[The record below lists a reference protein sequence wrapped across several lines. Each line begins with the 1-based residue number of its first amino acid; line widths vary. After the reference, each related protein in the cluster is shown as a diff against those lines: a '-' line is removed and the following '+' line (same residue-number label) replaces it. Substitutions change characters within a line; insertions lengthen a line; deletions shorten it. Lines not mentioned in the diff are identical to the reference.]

1 MSGDYTTSLTYLMK
15 YPGNVDIALI
25 IRHALYIQSPDIYD
39 RPLSVFVSTET
50 ASKQH
55 KVLPVVTKP
64 TTLPRRQNDT
74 QSSSNRENGRKH
86 TLSHDENRTKL
97 VNPAAIKTT
106 NDELVQMRLKNIQNT
121 TALAA
126 MRISQQSLSKHGI
139 GEHDPGI
146 VDGYLEDVSVICTL
160 KKLKVVGNLKKLQSP
175 EVLRIQLDNAQAVMS
190 ISRLKLLNY
199 LKILRKNIP
208 GNSTDEIHQ
217 AMDGIEEVLLFFFC

>member
-1 MSGDYTTSLTYLMK
+1 MSGDYTSSLTYLMK
-15 YPGNVDIALI
+15 YPGNVDISLI
-25 IRHALYIQSPDIYD
+25 IRHALYIQSPDSYE
-39 RPLSVFVSTET
+39 RPSSVCVTTESTP
-50 ASKQH
+50 KQQ
-55 KVLPVVTKP
+55 KVLPVATKP

-74 QSSSNRENGRKH
+74 QSNSNRENGRKH

-97 VNPAAIKTT
+97 VNATALKSA

-146 VDGYLEDVSVICTL
+146 VDGYLEDVSVCYISKSEIFLTFAT
-160 KKLKVVGNLKKLQSP
+160 KLQSP
-175 EVLRIQLDNAQAVMS
+175 EVLRIQLENVQTVMS

-217 AMDGIEEVLLFFFC
+217 AMDGIEEV